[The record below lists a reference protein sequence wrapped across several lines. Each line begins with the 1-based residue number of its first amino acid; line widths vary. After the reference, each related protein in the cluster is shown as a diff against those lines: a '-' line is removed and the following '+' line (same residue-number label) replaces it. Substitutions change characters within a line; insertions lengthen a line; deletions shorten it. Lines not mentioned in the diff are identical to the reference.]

1 MLYVAEIELKA
12 GLAAIEVG
20 ANPASP
26 TSVQNWLNG
35 DMIPNPIQSHLLSAN
50 SPFKFDDK

>member
-35 DMIPNPIQSHLLSAN
+35 DVS
-50 SPFKFDDK
+50 